1 MRPPLPFGRRLMGT
15 GPLPY
20 DPQKGLGEAVR
31 QLRREAGMSQR
42 DLAQRVGIS
51 ASWISRIESGQYDP
65 SWGNMRRVAEGL
77 GISLETLSEIAE
89 DFEEKHSA

>member
-1 MRPPLPFGRRLMGT
+1 MGT

>member
-1 MRPPLPFGRRLMGT
+1 MGAGPP
-15 GPLPY
+15 PY

-31 QLRREAGMSQR
+31 QLRREAGMSQT
-42 DLAQRVGIS
+42 DLAERVGMS

-65 SWGNMRRVAEGL
+65 SWGNMRRVAGGL